1 MQIIDTHEQVLDGAF
16 VVEHMSSHGQPLL
29 AGSLHFKYRV
39 NLIRIKATA

>member
-1 MQIIDTHEQVLDGAF
+1 MQIIDAQQQFLEGAF

-29 AGSLHFKYRV
+29 AGGLHFKYRV